1 MLRRMGKRI
10 YMMLPLSALL
20 LGSCAMLK
28 KQPQSPAAAAPAGQ
42 QEITFIDGI
51 STSREPRVS
60 EHTSKTRGTR
70 LRETPGH
77 VNGIEEARW
86 WQFKYAQ
93 LLDLPVENVVNEKLF
108 NFIEEWYG
116 VPYRMGGSTKDG
128 IDCSNFVNTFMSAV
142 FQISLAGNSVQL
154 FNQVSRL
161 GKRSDLKYGDLVFFA
176 INRKKRISH
185 VGVYLDNDRFV
196 HASSSSGVMISD
208 LREPYWV
215 RYYAGAGRIN

>member
-1 MLRRMGKRI
+1 MMRRSGMRI
-10 YMMLPLSALL
+10 YRLLPLGALL

-28 KQPQSPAAAAPAGQ
+28 KQPQQTAAEKPAEPRQ
-42 QEITFIDGI
+42 MEFIDGI
-51 STSREPRVS
+51 AISRDPKTSDHS
-60 EHTSKTRGTR
+60 HKNRGTS
-70 LRETPGH
+70 LRESPGR
-77 VNGIEEARW
+77 VAGIEEARW

-116 VPYRMGGSTKDG
+116 VPYRMGGSSKDG

-142 FQISLAGNSVQL
+142 FQISLSGNSGQL
-154 FNQVSRL
+154 FHQVNRL
-161 GKRSDLKYGDLVFFA
+161 AKRADLQYGDLVFFA

-196 HASSSSGVMISD
+196 HASSSNGVMISD